1 MQSPLP
7 PLSTW
12 NVDSE
17 KSKGPD
23 TSDRVA
29 EGPSGPSVGGDATV
43 CRYGDNS
50 REITEVRMISREAR
64 AAAFGQK
71 TLDLA
76 THSGTPGVL
85 KQSGGLVSRPSG
97 PAPEARRDAQLPAVP
112 EAGII
117 TPRPRSA
124 VVTPDGASPADFTF
138 ASLGRPPSGATE
150 ATFSHSAAS
159 PFAKKIS
166 NPRHGQ
172 SNGGRAKSYY
182 TSAEKD
188 GHSTHTHLSA
198 QAPAGARGR
207 TQSHYDP
214 SSLYYEEQSNIST
227 SKSTSS
233 TITKHPHF
241 AMV

>member
-1 MQSPLP
+1 MWVGAKAASL
-7 PLSTW
+7 
-12 NVDSE
+12 
-17 KSKGPD
+17 
-23 TSDRVA
+23 VA
-29 EGPSGPSVGGDATV
+29 HSSFTTRIKLGAGVMGNENSSL
-43 CRYGDNS
+43 CCNGDNS
-50 REITEVRMISREAR
+50 REITEVRKISREPAR

-166 NPRHGQ
+166 NPRRGQ